1 MRRWLE
7 VFRPIVLLAIVVQL
21 SAPIAAF
28 RAVASAISDPL
39 YMGSICSE
47 MLSSADEGQMA
58 PTESQHN
65 HGGCCGFCAIGH
77 GGGVGFE
84 PPPLIFVSLQR
95 VYQRVSWLEAAEP
108 MPTVRVGSNTQ
119 ARAPPQLT

>member
-1 MRRWLE
+1 MGRRLE
-7 VFRPIVLLAIVVQL
+7 VFIPIVLLSILVQL

-28 RAVASAISDPL
+28 RAVAYAANDPL

-47 MLSSADEGQMA
+47 MVSSADERQTS
-58 PTESQHN
+58 PTKTQHD
-65 HGGCCGFCAIGH
+65 HEGCCVFCAVVH
-77 GGGVGFE
+77 GGGVGVE

-95 VYQRVSWLEAAEP
+95 VYERVSWLEAADP

-119 ARAPPQLT
+119 ARAPPLLT

>member
-1 MRRWLE
+1 MLRRLE
-7 VFRPIVLLAIVVQL
+7 VFFPIVLLTIVVQL

-28 RAVASAISDPL
+28 RAVAYAANDPL

-47 MLSSADEGQMA
+47 MVSSADEGQTA
-58 PTESQHN
+58 PTKNQHD

-84 PPPLIFVSLQR
+84 PSPLIFVGLQR
-95 VYQRVSWLEAAEP
+95 VYQRVSWLKAADP
-108 MPTVRVGSNTQ
+108 MLTVRVGSNTQ

>member
-1 MRRWLE
+1 MLRRLE
-7 VFRPIVLLAIVVQL
+7 VFFPIVLLTIVVQL

-28 RAVASAISDPL
+28 RAVAYAANDPL

-47 MLSSADEGQMA
+47 MVSSADEGQTA
-58 PTESQHN
+58 PTKNQHD

-77 GGGVGFE
+77 GGVVCFKPSPQFFVG
-84 PPPLIFVSLQR
+84 LQR
-95 VYQRVSWLEAAEP
+95 VYQRVSWLKAADP